1 MSATFSGSFRK
12 MSIEEPVLLRSPQIP
27 AKSHQAAAL
36 GTVIVLSNRE
46 DTLLL
51 TLPHPSTKRS
61 KDRMPTCKVVFLCM
75 ALVAA
80 LGICFAQGNASQK
93 HPARKANTQSGK
105 ETFLKY
111 CASCHGEDAKGN
123 GPAAIA
129 LQPPPS
135 DLTTLA
141 KRQNGKFPAGYVG
154 ALLKF
159 GRNLAAH
166 GSGDMP
172 VWGARFRDLDPIQDP
187 TGQQHLDD
195 VVAYIESLQ
204 VK

>member
-1 MSATFSGSFRK
+1 MIVFDREDNLALTYRHITVKRK
-12 MSIEEPVLLRSPQIP
+12 TDPMFALKVILLCT
-27 AKSHQAAAL
+27 ALTAVL
-36 GTVIVLSNRE
+36 GTSRAE
-46 DTLLL
+46 QKTD
-51 TLPHPSTKRS
+51 
-61 KDRMPTCKVVFLCM
+61 
-75 ALVAA
+75 
-80 LGICFAQGNASQK
+80 QK
-93 HPARKANTQSGK
+93 HPARQPNSLSGK

-111 CASCHGEDAKGN
+111 CASCHGEDAKGK

-129 LQPPPS
+129 LKPPPA

-141 KRQNGKFPAGYVG
+141 RRYDGKFPSGYVG

-166 GSGDMP
+166 GSDDMP
-172 VWGARFRDLDPIQDP
+172 VWGSNFRDLDPIKDP

-204 VK
+204 AK